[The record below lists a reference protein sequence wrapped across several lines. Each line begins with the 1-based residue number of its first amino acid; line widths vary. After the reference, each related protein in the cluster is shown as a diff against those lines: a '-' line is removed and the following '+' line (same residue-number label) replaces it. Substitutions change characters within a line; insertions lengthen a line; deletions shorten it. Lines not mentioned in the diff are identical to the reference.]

1 MDIDFNINNY
11 DLKDILNLF
20 QVGDDFDEDDL
31 KKSKKKVLMLHPDK
45 SGLKKEYFLFFS
57 KAYKILYQIFDF
69 KKKGFKNMKDKYS
82 DEYKDIVDDTKDIH
96 NINNVFKNASEFSNW
111 FNKTFDELKVY
122 DDNNDNGYNNW
133 LKENNEENN
142 INISST
148 RQLHDEIENR
158 KKNIKKLVPYT
169 GIEETSAN
177 LSSGSYELDRS
188 KQNYYGNSDIF
199 SKLPYE
205 DLKKAHTETLIPV
218 NNEDYLNRRHYNS
231 VQEYTNHRKENIEIF
246 SKEESERILLNKKQS
261 EEQHANKIAYQLLER
276 QEKAE
281 KNNDIFMSRL
291 QRISYK

>member
-1 MDIDFNINNY
+1 
-11 DLKDILNLF
+11 
-20 QVGDDFDEDDL
+20 
-31 KKSKKKVLMLHPDK
+31 
-45 SGLKKEYFLFFS
+45 
-57 KAYKILYQIFDF
+57 
-69 KKKGFKNMKDKYS
+69 MKDKYS
-82 DEYKDIVDDTKDIH
+82 DEYKDIVDETKDIH
-96 NINNVFKNASEFSNW
+96 NINNVFKNANEFSNW
-111 FNKTFDELKVY
+111 FNKTFEELKVY

-133 LKENNEENN
+133 LKESNQENN

-218 NNEDYLNRRHYNS
+218 NNDDYLNRRHYNS
-231 VQEYTNHRKENIEIF
+231 VQEYTNHRKENIEVF
-246 SKEESERILLNKKQS
+246 SKEESERILFKKKQS
-261 EEQHANKIAYQLLER
+261 EEQYANKIAYQLLEQ

>member
-20 QVGDDFDEDDL
+20 QVNDDFDEDDL

-82 DEYKDIVDDTKDIH
+82 DEYKDIVDETKDIH
-96 NINNVFKNASEFSNW
+96 NINNVFKNANEFSNW
-111 FNKTFDELKVY
+111 FNKTFEELKVY

-133 LKENNEENN
+133 LKESNQENN

-158 KKNIKKLVPYT
+158 KKI
-169 GIEETSAN
+169 
-177 LSSGSYELDRS
+177 
-188 KQNYYGNSDIF
+188 
-199 SKLPYE
+199 
-205 DLKKAHTETLIPV
+205 
-218 NNEDYLNRRHYNS
+218 
-231 VQEYTNHRKENIEIF
+231 
-246 SKEESERILLNKKQS
+246 
-261 EEQHANKIAYQLLER
+261 
-276 QEKAE
+276 
-281 KNNDIFMSRL
+281 
-291 QRISYK
+291 